1 MNDYII
7 FMDASADVDLEVIR
21 KSGIKCVPMEYS
33 LGDDMLTC
41 IGEETPERLKAF
53 YDSQRNGQLTK
64 TTQIAPFNYISA
76 FSEYMK
82 EGKSI
87 LYFALSS
94 GLSSTFESVCS
105 IKEELEEQYPGSK
118 LYPVDTLGAT
128 AGIGMQLERAVSNKE
143 AGMSIEENYK
153 DIEEYKTKVNY
164 LFMVPDLM
172 YLKRG
177 GRVSEAS
184 AVLGTALNIVP
195 LIKIDENGKLVVF
208 EKKRG
213 AKLAVKELVKLA
225 AEGWDSAYGNTG
237 YIINADAPETAQML
251 QEKLKE
257 ALPDVTFK
265 VTGLSP
271 IIGAHTGPGMAAVVV
286 VGNRVG

>member
-7 FMDASADVDLEVIR
+7 FMDASADVDPSVIAEAD
-21 KSGIKCVPMEYS
+21 IKCVPMEYS
-33 LGDDMLTC
+33 LGEEMLTC
-41 IGEETPERLKAF
+41 VGLETQERLKAF
-53 YDSQRNGQLTK
+53 YDSQRNGELTK
-64 TTQIAPFNYISA
+64 TTQIAPYNYITT
-76 FSEYMK
+76 FSEYMN
-82 EGKSI
+82 EGRSI
-87 LYFALSS
+87 LYFSLSS

-105 IKEELEEQYPGSK
+105 IKDELEEKYPDAR

-128 AGIGMQLERAVSNKE
+128 GGIGMLIERAASNRS
-143 AGMSIEENYK
+143 AGMSIEENYN
-153 DIEEYKTKVNY
+153 DIEAFKLNVNY

-177 GRVSEAS
+177 GRVSAAS

-213 AKLAVKELVKLA
+213 AKLAVKELVRIA
-225 AEGWDSAYGNTG
+225 AESWEPQYGNTG
-237 YIINADAPETAQML
+237 YIINADAPETVQML
-251 QEKLKE
+251 QDKLKE
-257 ALPDVTFK
+257 ALPEVNFK
-265 VTGLSP
+265 VVGLSP

-286 VGNRVG
+286 AGHRAV